1 MFNFENIIY
10 LHTLMRGK
18 YSSTSS
24 TRLFRL
30 NFPLHPRSNCFGQ
43 PSQLTFFMGRTTEQ
57 GERYRTHK
65 ITMNPKHANHES
77 FPPFPPTSYL
87 YPTKVISM
95 LFRAIP
101 CYCTHIEEC
110 FSCVSLNIPSVHSPC
125 YYFDIDSYHTSNCTT
140 SSI

>member
-43 PSQLTFFMGRTTEQ
+43 PSKLTFFMGRTTEQ

-87 YPTKVISM
+87 YPTKVIPM
-95 LFRAIP
+95 PCRAIP
-101 CYCTHIEEC
+101 RRHALLKEI
-110 FSCVSLNIPSVHSPC
+110 FPFVAQAIAL
-125 YYFDIDSYHTSNCTT
+125 FLL
-140 SSI
+140 